1 MPTYYFELGHQP
13 HISIAEILFTLS
25 KEEYDATIEK
35 ETKQYIIVSTK
46 RILDTPQ
53 IMAKLG
59 GTKKISEAIPKTEGS
74 IQDRIIEY
82 LQQTT
87 PEGKIH
93 FSLSGEGA
101 KPFALQ
107 VKKELKALG
116 RSVRFIEAKNTATIK
131 NNSLIRKQGDLL
143 NIKDTLF
150 VTRAIQPFEDFAK
163 RDYGRPRS
171 DDKSG
176 MLPPKLAKILINLSE
191 IQPNETL
198 LDAFCGSGTVLMEAL
213 SSGIQH
219 IIGTDISIRAVR
231 DSEANMS
238 WLEEQV
244 DTNATV
250 TIFQHDATTKTKKIA
265 ENTIDAIVSEPY
277 MGKPLTGK
285 EGKQLL
291 TKQAKEL
298 RQLFVKTFK
307 QFHRIVKPGGIIIFI
322 VPQFHFHNEW
332 ITINCKNDIEQLG
345 FTNIP
350 LTKDSESLL
359 YRRAG
364 QHIGRSIWKWEKN

>member
-1 MPTYYFELGHQP
+1 MWIRDSP
-13 HISIAEILFTLS
+13 H
-25 KEEYDATIEK
+25 
-35 ETKQYIIVSTK
+35 
-46 RILDTPQ
+46 
-53 IMAKLG
+53 G
-59 GTKKISEAIPKTEGS
+59 
-74 IQDRIIEY
+74 
-82 LQQTT
+82 
-87 PEGKIH
+87 
-93 FSLSGEGA
+93 
-101 KPFALQ
+101 
-107 VKKELKALG
+107 
-116 RSVRFIEAKNTATIK
+116 
-131 NNSLIRKQGDLL
+131 
-143 NIKDTLF
+143 
-150 VTRAIQPFEDFAK
+150 
-163 RDYGRPRS
+163 
-171 DDKSG
+171 
-176 MLPPKLAKILINLSE
+176 
-191 IQPNETL
+191 
-198 LDAFCGSGTVLMEAL
+198 
-213 SSGIQH
+213 
-219 IIGTDISIRAVR
+219 RAVR